1 MKAENT
7 TSKNLPIIHTYRPK
21 KVNKTSTIYEYS
33 NTIELRDINPD
44 DNFTKLVKLEVF
56 QGYSKAKNLVYYFRL
71 RDKSNWSKCKL
82 VTGLFRTIKP
92 NLFFGNIKENNY
104 KTLIIFLIDD
114 ESNLVIHKYPKGY
127 NPSRKIIDQIIKS
140 F

>member
-44 DNFTKLVKLEVF
+44 DNFTNLVKLEVF

-92 NLFFGNIKENNY
+92 NIFFGNIKENNI
-104 KTLIIFLIDD
+104 KTLMIFYIDD
-114 ESNLVIHKYPKGY
+114 NNNLIIHKYPTGF
-127 NPSRKIIDQIIKS
+127 NPTRKQLDLIIDQY
-140 F
+140 